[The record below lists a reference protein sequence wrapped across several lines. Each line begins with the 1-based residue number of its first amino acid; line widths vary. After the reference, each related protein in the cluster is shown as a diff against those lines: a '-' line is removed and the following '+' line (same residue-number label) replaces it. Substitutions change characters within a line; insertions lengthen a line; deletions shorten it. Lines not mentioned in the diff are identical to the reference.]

1 MTPVPAALEAL
12 RSPETV
18 RERSEN
24 IFRAGLAGELEHFTI
39 ALDRLP
45 RVAARVASETR
56 HAYPE
61 GDIPY
66 HGRFRH
72 FGAGG
77 IDRLALLD
85 EKLGAASA
93 DAKARAYFDLV
104 VTSVLLD
111 AGAGPDWQYWESSS
125 GRRFERSEGLAVASF
140 HMFAGGLFSDRRDEP
155 CRADAARLAALEPG
169 EIALGFQADEDNP
182 LVGVTG
188 RALLL
193 KALAAAMSERLDLFG
208 RPARVGNLL
217 DSLKERAGGGQL
229 DVRELLRVVLDGLS
243 SIWPSG
249 MVLDGVGLGDVWRHA
264 RAGGEGPTAGLVPF
278 HKLSQWLCYSLLE
291 PLALA
296 GVRVGNLD
304 ALTGLAEYR
313 NGGLFFDMG
322 VLEARHAG
330 VTEKAHRPD
339 SELVVEW
346 RALTIALLDR
356 VAEAVRKELGMD
368 RGSLP
373 LAKVLEGGTWRT
385 GRQLAFELRKDG
397 SPPIRIES
405 DGTIF

>member
-1 MTPVPAALEAL
+1 MTPVSPALETL

-24 IFRAGLAGELEHFTI
+24 IFQAGLAGELEHFAI

-45 RVAARVASETR
+45 RVAARVAMETR

-61 GDIPY
+61 GNIPY

-77 IDRLALLD
+77 LDRLALLD
-85 EKLGAASA
+85 NKLGASSA
-93 DAKARAYFDLV
+93 DVKARAYIDLV

-111 AGAGPDWQYWESSS
+111 AGAGPDWRYRESSS
-125 GRRFERSEGLAVASF
+125 GRSFGRSEGLAVASF
-140 HMFAGGLFSDRRDEP
+140 HMFAGGLFSDRRYEP
-155 CRADAARLAALEPG
+155 HRADAVRLAALEPR
-169 EIALGFQADEDNP
+169 EIALGFQADKDNP
-182 LVGVTG
+182 LVGIRG
-188 RALLL
+188 RAALL
-193 KALAAAMSERLDLFG
+193 KALAAAMNERPDLFG

-217 DSLKERAGGGQL
+217 DSLQKRAQEGEL
-229 DVRELLRVVLDGLS
+229 EARELLRVVLDGLS
-243 SIWPSG
+243 SIWPSRT
-249 MVLDGVGLGDVWRHA
+249 VLDGVGLGDVWPHA
-264 RAGGEGPTAGLVPF
+264 RAGGEGATAGLVPF

-296 GVRVGNLD
+296 GVRVKNLD

-322 VLEARHAG
+322 VLEARHPG
-330 VTEKAHRPD
+330 VTERAHRPD
-339 SELVVEW
+339 SEIVVEW

-356 VAEAVRKELGMD
+356 VAEAVRNELGMD
-368 RGSLP
+368 RESLP

-385 GRQLAFELRKDG
+385 GRQVALELRKDG
-397 SPPIRIES
+397 CPPIRIES